1 MACGGG
7 LHLLLKFTTTKLLSL
22 EQNHCPFSSWG
33 NQAETYFPK
42 VLMIILKLD
51 VKDIKN
57 KMKPRDGM
65 HSDCFCLIER
75 CLTNASSL
83 VTHLT

>member
-1 MACGGG
+1 
-7 LHLLLKFTTTKLLSL
+7 
-22 EQNHCPFSSWG
+22 
-33 NQAETYFPK
+33 
-42 VLMIILKLD
+42 MIILKLD